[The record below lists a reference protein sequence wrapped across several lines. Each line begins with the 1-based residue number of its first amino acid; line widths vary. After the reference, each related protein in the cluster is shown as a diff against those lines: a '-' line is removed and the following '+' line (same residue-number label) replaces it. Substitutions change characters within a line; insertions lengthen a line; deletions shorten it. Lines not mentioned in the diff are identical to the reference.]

1 MRRIAAG
8 RRVSVVRIR
17 NAPAASDREPPI
29 GRSTVSGTMPRMTGL
44 VRVHAGSSIMEAEIV
59 KARLESEGVP
69 ALLRGE
75 GTGPYRMGPVEVW
88 VPADM
93 ELHARI
99 VLGDDAAVDAD
110 EER

>member
-1 MRRIAAG
+1 MA
-8 RRVSVVRIR
+8 
-17 NAPAASDREPPI
+17 E
-29 GRSTVSGTMPRMTGL
+29 L
-44 VRVHAGSSIMEAEIV
+44 VRVHAGFSIMEGEIV
-59 KARLESEGVP
+59 KARLEADGVP

-99 VLGDDAAVDAD
+99 VLEDTDRSDGPVRSADGDDQN
-110 EER
+110 